1 MGNAAS
7 KGRDLMER
15 RERTYTEHRR
25 SGTLAMNL
33 VCVFAGWWL
42 IECARRNALSADEER
57 SSETDRQTNSILA
70 DVFRALFEIEN
81 QNEPLPT

>member
-33 VCVFAGWWL
+33 VCIF
-42 IECARRNALSADEER
+42 RRVVVDRAYQEKMHFLQAMKKEVAKM
-57 SSETDRQTNSILA
+57 TDRPTG
-70 DVFRALFEIEN
+70 VFRALFEIEN
-81 QNEPLPT
+81 QNEPIPT